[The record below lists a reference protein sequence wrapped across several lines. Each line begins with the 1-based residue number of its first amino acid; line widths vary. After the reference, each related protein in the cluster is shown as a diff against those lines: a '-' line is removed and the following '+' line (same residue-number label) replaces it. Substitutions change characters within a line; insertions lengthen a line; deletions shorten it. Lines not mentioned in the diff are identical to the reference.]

1 MLRNNNKQ
9 GRDKMKI

>member
-9 GRDKMKI
+9 GRDNMKI